1 MISVLGHFAARNV
14 KKLSVLFK
22 VLIALKM
29 LLANLQYE
37 QHFFNRIRT
46 AFKVDSVMRKES

>member
-37 QHFFNRIRT
+37 QHFCNGNRT
-46 AFKVDSVMRKES
+46 AFKVDSVKRKES